1 PSSAPATSAREVGVG
16 ARCSHVPGGGGGGGG
31 PFTSSPSSA
40 GSTSV
45 SDPPHASASAN
56 PSSTVDAKSRQAV
69 RPSAGCRSAR
79 LRFRID
85 SSATRSASNLPY
97 DTRTLRG
104 PYSGR
109 LWAVEGGGRGK

>member
-1 PSSAPATSAREVGVG
+1 
-16 ARCSHVPGGGGGGGG
+16 
-31 PFTSSPSSA
+31 
-40 GSTSV
+40 
-45 SDPPHASASAN
+45 ASASAN
-56 PSSTVDAKSRQAV
+56 PISTVDAKSRQAV

-109 LWAVEGGGRGK
+109 LWAVEGGGRGKVAGRWMTGPGRRGRPATDHDPRGPRIPVDSPGRGGQPRCAAMRYFTM